1 MPMERRGEEFL
12 NFAKQAFQTTLDAA
26 AKVQQQTQKLVEE
39 LIRQGAGA
47 HEGGKGLLADWV
59 EQSRRH
65 LEEFQKA
72 AGEGYRKW
80 ESEVSK
86 RLASINPATKQEV
99 EALRKRVDALERK
112 RKTSGRS
119 KSLLRRK
126 ASKRR

>member
-1 MPMERRGEEFL
+1 MERRGEEFL

-59 EQSRRH
+59 EQSRKH
-65 LEEFQKA
+65 MEEFQRA
-72 AGEGYRKW
+72 AAEGYRKW
-80 ESEVSK
+80 EGEVAK

-99 EALRKRVDALERK
+99 EALQKRVNALERK
-112 RKTSGRS
+112 VKVSGGS
-119 KSLLRRK
+119 KASKRRK
-126 ASKRR
+126 ASKPR

>member
-1 MPMERRGEEFL
+1 MERRGEEFL
-12 NFAKQAFQTTLDAA
+12 NFAKQAFQSTLDAA

-59 EQSRRH
+59 EQSRKH
-65 LEEFQKA
+65 MEEFQRA
-72 AGEGYRKW
+72 AAEGYRKW
-80 ESEVSK
+80 EGEVSK

-99 EALRKRVDALERK
+99 EALQKRVNALERK
-112 RKTSGRS
+112 VKASGGSKTS
-119 KSLLRRK
+119 KRRK

>member
-1 MPMERRGEEFL
+1 MERRGEEFL

-59 EQSRRH
+59 EQSRKH
-65 LEEFQKA
+65 MEEFQRA
-72 AGEGYRKW
+72 AAEGYRKW
-80 ESEVSK
+80 EGEVSK

-99 EALRKRVDALERK
+99 EALQKRVNALERK
-112 RKTSGRS
+112 VKASGGSKTS
-119 KSLLRRK
+119 KRRK